1 MAQGYPQEREVTR
14 DTEDGQESSSTAR
27 WHPPSGG
34 PVSRCPPAGSTA
46 LRSQEPHPCSGVGHV
61 QSHRPGLKVDSRWGG
76 WPGLF
81 CSQGWY
87 GRRGAHPVVWKSHR
101 TEKAA
106 EPPRCGS
113 RWEMLSAPTQG
124 EYSTEGNCSLSG
136 SCTFSIKQWLSTP
149 APNTHTNSQAVCL
162 GVLPAVR
169 QPSLRFCREGL
180 APKPCVSTLCSQ
192 AA

>member
-1 MAQGYPQEREVTR
+1 MQIIPGLQPLHSPGRGAGVAQGCPQEREVTR
-14 DTEDGQESSSTAR
+14 DTEDGQESSPTAR

-46 LRSQEPHPCSGVGHV
+46 LRSQEPHPCSGVGYV

-87 GRRGAHPVVWKSHR
+87 GRRGAHPVVWKSLR

-113 RWEMLSAPTQG
+113 RWEMFSVPTQG
-124 EYSTEGNCSLSG
+124 TAENDRRGVST
-136 SCTFSIKQWLSTP
+136 
-149 APNTHTNSQAVCL
+149 V
-162 GVLPAVR
+162 V
-169 QPSLRFCREGL
+169 SLRKPTRTGIML
-180 APKPCVSTLCSQ
+180 SAAPGAYNTPTALNKHRKKE
-192 AA
+192 